1 MSLEPADFSYVRK
14 LVYDNSAILLEPGK
28 EYLVKSRL
36 RSLLTKEKLNSF
48 AALINQLR
56 TSPYGAMHQDVVEAM
71 TTNETSFFRDI
82 HPFEAMKK
90 HIIPEMQKKRSAT
103 RRLNIWSGAC
113 SSGQEPY
120 SMAMLIREN
129 FPMLSDWG
137 ITIVASDISE
147 EMLNTARTGCYG
159 QLEMNRG
166 LPALLMVKYFEKNGS
181 GWQARADIR
190 KMIKFVQL
198 NLSGSWPQLADMD
211 IIFLRNVLIY
221 FDKETKQA
229 ILEKIRQRLKPDG
242 YLFLG
247 SAETTFNLSDAFER
261 VLLDKAVCY
270 RLRS

>member
-1 MSLEPADFSYVRK
+1 
-14 LVYDNSAILLEPGK
+14 
-28 EYLVKSRL
+28 
-36 RSLLTKEKLNSF
+36 
-48 AALINQLR
+48 
-56 TSPYGAMHQDVVEAM
+56 
-71 TTNETSFFRDI
+71 
-82 HPFEAMKK
+82 
-90 HIIPEMQKKRSAT
+90 
-103 RRLNIWSGAC
+103 
-113 SSGQEPY
+113 
-120 SMAMLIREN
+120 
-129 FPMLSDWG
+129 MLSDWG